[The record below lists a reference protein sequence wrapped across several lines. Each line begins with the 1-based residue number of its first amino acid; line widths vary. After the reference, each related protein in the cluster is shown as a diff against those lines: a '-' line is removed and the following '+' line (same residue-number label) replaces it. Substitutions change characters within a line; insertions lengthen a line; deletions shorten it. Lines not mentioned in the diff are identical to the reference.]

1 MREDKMIYTEMTKK
15 AMEISFI
22 AHKDKMDKGGTPYVY
37 HPFHVA
43 EQMKTED
50 EVIVALLHDVVE
62 DTEMTIE
69 DLRAKGFSEEV
80 LTALRLLTHD
90 KSEPY
95 MDYVARI
102 KGNPLATAV
111 KLADLRHN
119 SDLSRL
125 SVVDDKALD
134 RVNKYAK
141 AIKFLEDVDYS
152 NEADKEI
159 VDSPTQNLT

>member
-1 MREDKMIYTEMTKK
+1 M
-15 AMEISFI
+15 
-22 AHKDKMDKGGTPYVY
+22 
-37 HPFHVA
+37 
-43 EQMKTED
+43 
-50 EVIVALLHDVVE
+50 VE
-62 DTEMTIE
+62 
-69 DLRAKGFSEEV
+69 GFSEEV